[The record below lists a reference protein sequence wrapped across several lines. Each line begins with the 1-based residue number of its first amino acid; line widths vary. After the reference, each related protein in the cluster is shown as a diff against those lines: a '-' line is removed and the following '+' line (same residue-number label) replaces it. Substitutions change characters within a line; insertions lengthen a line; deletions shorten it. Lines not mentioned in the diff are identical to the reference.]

1 MTAPSQSR
9 YPVLPVLTGPT
20 GIGKT
25 AYSLEIAER
34 LNAEIISADSRQI
47 YRELTIGTAKPDA
60 AAMARVPHHLVGELG
75 LGTVYSAGRFARQAN
90 ERIRDILGR
99 GRLPLV
105 VGGSTLYLHALQ
117 HGLSSAPETDP
128 DVRRQLEAELAR
140 DGAKPLFEELCRVD
154 PDTAAHMDATKTARV
169 VRALEVHRSTGI
181 PLSHYHAQAPAPE
194 FSFKTVVL
202 DMERAALY
210 KRINARVGQML
221 ARGLVEEVRALLQA
235 GFDPSIQALQT
246 IGYREVIGFLEAR
259 YDRLEMTRLIK
270 RNTRRYAKRQ
280 LTWFRR
286 YPEFEWCRVPASE
299 SEPCAEVLSRI
310 LSAYRSA

>member
-1 MTAPSQSR
+1 MTAPNRSGV
-9 YPVLPVLTGPT
+9 PALPVLTGPT

-34 LNAEIISADSRQI
+34 LNAEIISADSRQV

-60 AAMARVPHHLVGELG
+60 AAMARISHHLVGELG
-75 LGTVYSAGRFARQAN
+75 LGSVYSAGRFARQAN
-90 ERIRDILGR
+90 ERIRDILDR

-117 HGLSSAPETDP
+117 RGLSSAPESDP
-128 DVRRQLEAELAR
+128 EIRRQLESELAR
-140 DGAKPLFEELCRVD
+140 DGAEPLFEELRRAD
-154 PDTAAHMDATKTARV
+154 PDAAAHMDATKTARI

-181 PLSHYHAQAPAPE
+181 PLSRYHAQAPVPK

-202 DMERAALY
+202 DMERGALY
-210 KRINARVGQML
+210 KGINARVDQML
-221 ARGLVEEVRALLQA
+221 ARGLIEEVKELLQT
-235 GFDPSIQALQT
+235 GFDPSLQTLQT
-246 IGYREVIGFLEAR
+246 IGYREVIGYLTAN
-259 YDRLEMTRLIK
+259 YDQLEMTRLIK

-286 YPEFEWCRVPASE
+286 YPEFEWVRVPAGE
-299 SEPCAEVLSRI
+299 TQPCADAVSRI
-310 LSAYRSA
+310 LSTYSAT

>member
-34 LNAEIISADSRQI
+34 LNAEIISADSRQV

-60 AAMARVPHHLVGELG
+60 AAMARIPHHLVGELG
-75 LGTVYSAGRFARQAN
+75 LGAVYSAGRFARQAI
-90 ERIRDILGR
+90 ERIRGILGR

-117 HGLSSAPETDP
+117 HGLSAAPETDL

-140 DGAKPLFEELCRVD
+140 DGAIPLFEELCRVD
-154 PDTAAHMDATKTARV
+154 PDTAAQMDATKTARI

-181 PLSHYHAQAPAPE
+181 PLSRYHAQAPAPE

-202 DMERAALY
+202 DMERGALY
-210 KRINARVGQML
+210 NRINARVDQML
-221 ARGLVEEVRALLQA
+221 SRGLVEEVRALMQV

-246 IGYREVIGFLEAR
+246 IGYREVIGYLEAH
-259 YDRLEMTRLIK
+259 YDHLEMTRLIK

-286 YPEFEWCRVPASE
+286 YPGFEWCRVPVSGTPLFADVVARLLATNE
-299 SEPCAEVLSRI
+299 S
-310 LSAYRSA
+310 